1 MNFIMKNWSVIVAIL
16 VCVIVG
22 GYTVYLFVKMPLE
35 KQLDKVRKWL
45 LYAVTKAEQELGSGT
60 GQIKLCYVYDMF
72 VTRFTWL
79 VKVISFE
86 MFSTMVDE
94 ALSKMKSMLESNKAM
109 QAFVI
114 NVNENN
120 RIDKEME
127 E

>member
-1 MNFIMKNWSVIVAIL
+1 
-16 VCVIVG
+16 
-22 GYTVYLFVKMPLE
+22 MPLE

-109 QAFVI
+109 QALVI
-114 NVNENN
+114 NANENN